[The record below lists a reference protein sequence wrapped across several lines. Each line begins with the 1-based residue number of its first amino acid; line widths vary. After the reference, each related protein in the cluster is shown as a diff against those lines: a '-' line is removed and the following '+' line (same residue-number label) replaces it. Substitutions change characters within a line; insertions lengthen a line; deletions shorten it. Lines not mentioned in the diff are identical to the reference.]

1 MLKVAIHLLL
11 QERVNEEREDA
22 MISSGRK
29 KRFTLFKQKLHTKPS
44 FFALRIVF
52 ITLSLHY
59 HYHHVSVYLFTSGAS
74 HIFID
79 NLLYHSTARA
89 LFSASVGS

>member
-1 MLKVAIHLLL
+1 MLKVAMHLLL

-29 KRFTLFKQKLHTKPS
+29 KRFTLFKRNCTPS
-44 FFALRIVF
+44 PLFALRIVF

-74 HIFID
+74 HIFIH

>member
-1 MLKVAIHLLL
+1 MKRGRML
-11 QERVNEEREDA
+11 DA
-22 MISSGRK
+22 GCYDFQWK
-29 KRFTLFKQKLHTKPS
+29 KKEIYII
-44 FFALRIVF
+44 IVF